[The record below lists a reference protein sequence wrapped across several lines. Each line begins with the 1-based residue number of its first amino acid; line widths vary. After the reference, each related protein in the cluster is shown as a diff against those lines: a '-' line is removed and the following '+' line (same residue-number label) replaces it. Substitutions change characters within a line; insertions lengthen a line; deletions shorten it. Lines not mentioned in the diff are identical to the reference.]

1 MTMRVRTGLVLI
13 VALAAMGLASCG
25 HYVCGANFGNST
37 CAAGPPSLGGGGSTG
52 TAFAFVANGTASPGT
67 IVGYTLNTSAT
78 PPTLKATANYTPPT
92 TPGNDS
98 GIGMTVAQKQFMYAA
113 FGSTQ
118 NIFGWSISSAGILTP
133 VSGSP
138 YSVPLLATGT
148 TSIFDTAR
156 VITNPAGTLL
166 LVGDEFGSQ
175 IFVYQIGS
183 GGVLTAVVGSPFLVP
198 FPPGNMTTDG
208 LGTYL
213 YFTDTSLGNHTGSQI
228 AAYSIGSSGTLTA
241 VAGSPFGFPMWQV
254 QGEPTGQFLIGTKGF
269 NVFVNGADD
278 KNLYVFSIAQSGAS
292 PGAITQVGAAVPTIY
307 SSLNIAMQSNAG
319 GNLVDSFGL
328 DDLAS
333 SFNPVESFALSSSG
347 SLTPVNGSPFLNAA
361 VGTEGKFDQS
371 GGLLFVYGGIFQVNT
386 VVYTLTSFDVS
397 VGNLTTPTPTGTYGG
412 FWVVTDAP

>member
-1 MTMRVRTGLVLI
+1 MLI
-13 VALAAMGLASCG
+13 VALAMMGLASCG

-37 CAAGPPSLGGGGSTG
+37 CAAGPPSLTGGGGNPA
-52 TAFAFVANGTASPGT
+52 TAFAFVSNGTASPG
-67 IVGYTLNTSAT
+67 IVVGYTLNTSVN
-78 PPTLKATANYTPPT
+78 PPTLTATANFTPPS

-98 GIGMTVAQKQFMYAA
+98 GIGMVVAQKKFLYAA

-118 NIFGWSISSAGILTP
+118 QVFGWTINTDGTLTP

-138 YSVPLLATGT
+138 YLVLTLATGS

-166 LVGDEFGSQ
+166 FVGDEFGSQ

-183 GGVLTAVVGSPFLVP
+183 GGVLTAVVGSPFSVS
-198 FPPGNMTTDG
+198 FSPGNMTTDG
-208 LGTYL
+208 LGKYL
-213 YFTDTSLGNHTGSQI
+213 YFTDSSFGNHTGSQI
-228 AAYSIGSSGTLTA
+228 AAYSIGSTGTLTT

-278 KNLYVFSIAQSGAS
+278 NNLYVFSIAQGGAT
-292 PGAITQVGAAVPTIY
+292 PGAITQVGAPVPTIY
-307 SSLNIAMQSNAG
+307 SPFNIATESNAG
-319 GNLVDSFGL
+319 GNLVDTFGL
-328 DDLAS
+328 DDLAT
-333 SFNPVESFALSSSG
+333 SFNPVESYALSSTGALSV
-347 SLTPVNGSPFLNAA
+347 VNGSPFSNAR
-361 VGTEGKFDQS
+361 VGTEGRFDQS
-371 GGLLFVYGGIFQVNT
+371 GGLLFVYGGIFNNNT

-397 VGNLTTPTPTGTYGG
+397 AGNLTTPTATGTYGG